1 MASSTIT
8 GVGSGFDTIGIV
20 KALVDA
26 EKAPKQSQITA
37 QQKDTTIQ
45 LSAVGTVKASLES
58 YRTAIAKLNSVS
70 SFNGLTASSTDEKIS
85 KVTIDDKASSGKY
98 ALNVTQLATSSKIT
112 SKVFEGGASASVN
125 SSEQDQTLTISQ
137 SGDSYDVKI
146 PAGATMQQTRD
157 AINTQ
162 LQSKG
167 ISANV
172 LTDANGSRLVIGS
185 QTTGKGTDITIS
197 GDSELATDYSAGK
210 PPVNAEYTID
220 DIAMESSSNKI
231 TSAISGVTLEL
242 LDTKA
247 STITVASNTDT
258 LKTSVQ
264 SFVTAYNALL
274 TSINTQTKVTAT
286 GDAATTTSGALT
298 GDASMRQ
305 LVNGL
310 RGELLQNSGTSSVG
324 NLAQMGISTD
334 QKTGLLTL
342 KTSVQSFVTAYNALL
357 TSINTQTKVT
367 ATGDAATTTSGALT
381 GDASMR
387 QLVNSLRGELL
398 QNSGTSSV
406 GNLAQMGISTDQKT
420 GLLTLDDTK
429 WKAAV
434 ATPNGAIEIAKV
446 FTGDTGLI
454 TRMTKATES
463 YVGSS
468 GLLATRATDLNTK
481 LTDLT
486 TQQADLDR
494 RMESMKTTLTAKY
507 TAMDGLIAKINASS
521 SSIMTTLNSLN
532 NPKSD

>member
-45 LSAVGTVKASLES
+45 LSAVGTVKASLET

-70 SFNGLTASSTDEKIS
+70 SFNGLTASSNDEKIS

-98 ALNVTQLATSSKIT
+98 ALNVTQLATASKIT

-125 SSEQDQTLTISQ
+125 SSEKDQTLTISQ

-185 QTTGKGTDITIS
+185 QTTGKGTDITVS
-197 GDSELATDYSAGK
+197 GDSELVTGYSAGK

-264 SFVTAYNALL
+264 SFVSAYNALL

-286 GDAATTTSGALT
+286 GDAATTTAGALT

-324 NLAQMGISTD
+324 NLS
-334 QKTGLLTL
+334 
-342 KTSVQSFVTAYNALL
+342 
-357 TSINTQTKVT
+357 
-367 ATGDAATTTSGALT
+367 
-381 GDASMR
+381 
-387 QLVNSLRGELL
+387 
-398 QNSGTSSV
+398 
-406 GNLAQMGISTDQKT
+406 QMGISTDQKT

-468 GLLATRATDLNTK
+468 GLLAARATDLNTK
-481 LTDLT
+481 LTTLT

-494 RMESMKTTLTAKY
+494 RMESMKSTLTAKY

-532 NPKSD
+532 NPKSN

>member
-20 KALVDA
+20 TALVNA
-26 EKAPKQSQITA
+26 EKAPKQSQITKL
-37 QQKDTTIQ
+37 QTSTTTQ
-45 LSAVGTVKASLES
+45 LSAVGTVKVALES
-58 YRTAIAKLNSVS
+58 YRTAIAKLNSAS
-70 SFNGLTASSTDEKIS
+70 SFNGLAASSSDEKIS

-98 ALNVTQLATSSKIT
+98 ALDVTQLATASKIT
-112 SKVFEGGASASVN
+112 SKVFEGSSAVVN
-125 SSEQDQTLTISQ
+125 SSDKDATLTISQ
-137 SGDSYDVKI
+137 SDNDYNVTI

-172 LTDANGSRLVIGS
+172 LNDANGSRLVISS
-185 QTTGKGTDITIS
+185 QTTGKGTDITIG
-197 GDSELATDYSAGK
+197 GDSELATGYDAGK

-220 DIAMESSSNKI
+220 GIAMESSSNKI
-231 TSAISGVTLEL
+231 TSAISGVSLEL

-247 STITVASNTDT
+247 STITVASNTAT

-274 TSINTQTKVTAT
+274 TTINTQTKVTAT

-305 LVNGL
+305 LVNGI
-310 RGELLQNSGTSSVG
+310 RNELLQNSSSSSMG
-324 NLAQMGISTD
+324 NLS
-334 QKTGLLTL
+334 
-342 KTSVQSFVTAYNALL
+342 
-357 TSINTQTKVT
+357 
-367 ATGDAATTTSGALT
+367 
-381 GDASMR
+381 
-387 QLVNSLRGELL
+387 
-398 QNSGTSSV
+398 
-406 GNLAQMGISTDQKT
+406 QMGISTDQKT
-420 GLLTLDDTK
+420 GLLTLDDKK
-429 WKAAV
+429 WNAAV
-434 ATPNGAIEIAKV
+434 ATPNGALEISKV
-446 FTGDTGLI
+446 FTGDTGLVA
-454 TRMTKATES
+454 RMTKATDA
-463 YVGSS
+463 YVGTT
-468 GLLATRATDLNTK
+468 GLLASRASDLNTK

-494 RMESMKTTLTAKY
+494 RMDSLKSTLSAKY
-507 TAMDGLIAKINASS
+507 TAMDTLIAQMNASS

>member
-45 LSAVGTVKASLES
+45 LSAVGTVKASLET
-58 YRTAIAKLNSVS
+58 YRAAIAKLNSVS
-70 SFNGLTASSTDEKIS
+70 SFNGLAATSSDEKIS
-85 KVTIDDKASSGKY
+85 KVTIDDKASTGTY
-98 ALNVTQLATSSKIT
+98 ALDVSKLATSSKIT
-112 SKVFEGGASASVN
+112 SKVFEGGTSSVVN
-125 SSEQDQTLTISQ
+125 SGTEPTTLTITQ
-137 SGDSYDVKI
+137 SGSDYNVSI
-146 PAGATMQQTRD
+146 PAGATLQQTRE

-197 GDSELATDYSAGK
+197 GDSELSTGYDAGK
-210 PPVNAEYTID
+210 APVNAEYTID
-220 DIAMESSSNKI
+220 GIAMESSSNKV

-242 LDTKA
+242 IDTKA
-247 STITVASNTDT
+247 STITVASNTAT

-264 SFVTAYNALL
+264 SFVSAYNALL

-286 GDAATTTSGALT
+286 GDSATTTSGALT

-305 LVNGL
+305 LVSGIRN
-310 RGELLQNSGTSSVG
+310 ELLQNSGSSSMG
-324 NLAQMGISTD
+324 NLS
-334 QKTGLLTL
+334 
-342 KTSVQSFVTAYNALL
+342 
-357 TSINTQTKVT
+357 
-367 ATGDAATTTSGALT
+367 
-381 GDASMR
+381 
-387 QLVNSLRGELL
+387 
-398 QNSGTSSV
+398 
-406 GNLAQMGISTDQKT
+406 QMGISTDQKT
-420 GLLTLDDTK
+420 GLLTLDDK
-429 WKAAV
+429 QWDAAV
-434 ATPNGAIEIAKV
+434 AKPNGATEIAKA
-446 FTGDTGLI
+446 FTGDAGLVA
-454 TRMTKATES
+454 RMTKATDS
-463 YVGSS
+463 YVGTT
-468 GLLATRATDLNTK
+468 GLLASRVTDLNTK

-494 RMESMKTTLTAKY
+494 RMESMKTSLTSKY
-507 TAMDGLIAKINASS
+507 TAMDTLIAKINASS

-532 NPKSD
+532 NPKTS

>member
-45 LSAVGTVKASLES
+45 LSAVGTVKASLET
-58 YRTAIAKLNSVS
+58 YRAAIAKLNSVS
-70 SFNGLTASSTDEKIS
+70 SFNGLTASSNDEKIS

-98 ALNVTQLATSSKIT
+98 ALNVTQLATASKIT
-112 SKVFEGGASASVN
+112 SKVFEGGTSASVN

-185 QTTGKGTDITIS
+185 QTTGKGTDITVS
-197 GDSELATDYSAGK
+197 GDSELATGYDAGK
-210 PPVNAEYTID
+210 PPMNAEYTID

-242 LDTKA
+242 LYTKA

-264 SFVTAYNALL
+264 SFVSAYNALL

-286 GDAATTTSGALT
+286 GDAATTTAGALT

-324 NLAQMGISTD
+324 NLS
-334 QKTGLLTL
+334 
-342 KTSVQSFVTAYNALL
+342 
-357 TSINTQTKVT
+357 
-367 ATGDAATTTSGALT
+367 
-381 GDASMR
+381 
-387 QLVNSLRGELL
+387 
-398 QNSGTSSV
+398 
-406 GNLAQMGISTDQKT
+406 QMGISTDQKT

-468 GLLATRATDLNTK
+468 GLLAARATDLNTK
-481 LTDLT
+481 LTTLT

-494 RMESMKTTLTAKY
+494 RMESMKSTLTAKY

>member
-45 LSAVGTVKASLES
+45 LSAVGTVKASLET
-58 YRTAIAKLNSVS
+58 YRAAIAKLNSVS
-70 SFNGLTASSTDEKIS
+70 SFNGLTASSNDEKIS

-98 ALNVTQLATSSKIT
+98 ALNVTQLATASKIT

-185 QTTGKGTDITIS
+185 QTTGKGTDITVS
-197 GDSELATDYSAGK
+197 GDSELATGYDAGK
-210 PPVNAEYTID
+210 PPMNAEYTID

-286 GDAATTTSGALT
+286 GDAATTTAGALT

-324 NLAQMGISTD
+324 NLS
-334 QKTGLLTL
+334 
-342 KTSVQSFVTAYNALL
+342 
-357 TSINTQTKVT
+357 
-367 ATGDAATTTSGALT
+367 
-381 GDASMR
+381 
-387 QLVNSLRGELL
+387 
-398 QNSGTSSV
+398 
-406 GNLAQMGISTDQKT
+406 QMGISTDQKT

-468 GLLATRATDLNTK
+468 GLLAARATDLNTK
-481 LTDLT
+481 LTTLT

-494 RMESMKTTLTAKY
+494 RMESMKSTLTAKY

>member
-197 GDSELATDYSAGK
+197 GDSELATGYSAGK

-220 DIAMESSSNKI
+220 DIAMESSSNTV

-305 LVNGL
+305 MVNG
-310 RGELLQNSGTSSVG
+310 
-324 NLAQMGISTD
+324 
-334 QKTGLLTL
+334 
-342 KTSVQSFVTAYNALL
+342 
-357 TSINTQTKVT
+357 
-367 ATGDAATTTSGALT
+367 
-381 GDASMR
+381 
-387 QLVNSLRGELL
+387 LRGELL

-494 RMESMKTTLTAKY
+494 RMDSMKTTLTAKY

>member
-45 LSAVGTVKASLES
+45 LSAVGTVKASLET
-58 YRTAIAKLNSVS
+58 YRAAIAKLNSVS

-197 GDSELATDYSAGK
+197 GDSELATGYSAGK

-220 DIAMESSSNKI
+220 DIPMESSSNKI

-274 TSINTQTKVTAT
+274 TN
-286 GDAATTTSGALT
+286 
-298 GDASMRQ
+298 
-305 LVNGL
+305 
-310 RGELLQNSGTSSVG
+310 
-324 NLAQMGISTD
+324 
-334 QKTGLLTL
+334 
-342 KTSVQSFVTAYNALL
+342 
-357 TSINTQTKVT
+357 INTQTKVT

-434 ATPNGAIEIAKV
+434 ATPNGATEIAKV

-463 YVGSS
+463 YVGSA

-532 NPKSD
+532 NPKTS

>member
-45 LSAVGTVKASLES
+45 LSAVGTVKASLET
-58 YRTAIAKLNSVS
+58 YRAAIAKLNSVS

-98 ALNVTQLATSSKIT
+98 ALDVTQLATSSKIT

-197 GDSELATDYSAGK
+197 GDSELATGYSAGK

-220 DIAMESSSNKI
+220 DIAMESSSNTV

-305 LVNGL
+305 LVNG
-310 RGELLQNSGTSSVG
+310 
-324 NLAQMGISTD
+324 
-334 QKTGLLTL
+334 
-342 KTSVQSFVTAYNALL
+342 
-357 TSINTQTKVT
+357 
-367 ATGDAATTTSGALT
+367 
-381 GDASMR
+381 
-387 QLVNSLRGELL
+387 LRGELL

>member
-45 LSAVGTVKASLES
+45 LSAVGTVKASLET
-58 YRTAIAKLNSVS
+58 YRVAIAKLNSVS

-98 ALNVTQLATSSKIT
+98 ALEVTQLATSSKIT

-125 SSEQDQTLTISQ
+125 SGDKDETLTISQ

-185 QTTGKGTDITIS
+185 QTTGKGTDITVS
-197 GDSELATDYSAGK
+197 GDSELATGYSAGK

-264 SFVTAYNALL
+264 SFVSAYNALL

-286 GDAATTTSGALT
+286 GDAATTTAGALT

-324 NLAQMGISTD
+324 NLS
-334 QKTGLLTL
+334 
-342 KTSVQSFVTAYNALL
+342 
-357 TSINTQTKVT
+357 
-367 ATGDAATTTSGALT
+367 
-381 GDASMR
+381 
-387 QLVNSLRGELL
+387 
-398 QNSGTSSV
+398 
-406 GNLAQMGISTDQKT
+406 QMGISTDQKT

-454 TRMTKATES
+454 TRMTKATET

-468 GLLATRATDLNTK
+468 GLLAARATDLNTK
-481 LTDLT
+481 LTALT

-494 RMESMKTTLTAKY
+494 RMESMKTSLTSKY
-507 TAMDGLIAKINASS
+507 TAMDTLIAKINASS

-532 NPKSD
+532 NPKSN

>member
-45 LSAVGTVKASLES
+45 LSAVGTVKASLET
-58 YRTAIAKLNSVS
+58 YRAAIAKLNSVS
-70 SFNGLTASSTDEKIS
+70 SFNGLAATSSDEKIS
-85 KVTIDDKASSGKY
+85 KVTIDDKASSGVY
-98 ALNVTQLATSSKIT
+98 ALDVSKLATSSKIT
-112 SKVFEGGASASVN
+112 SKVFEGGTSSVVN
-125 SSEQDQTLTISQ
+125 SGSEPTTLTISQ
-137 SGDSYDVKI
+137 SGENYNVSV
-146 PAGATMQQTRD
+146 PAGATLQQTRE

-197 GDSELATDYSAGK
+197 GDSELSTGYDAGK
-210 PPVNAEYTID
+210 APVNAEYTID
-220 DIAMESSSNKI
+220 GIAMESSSNKV

-242 LDTKA
+242 IDTKA
-247 STITVASNTDT
+247 STITVASNTAT

-264 SFVTAYNALL
+264 SFVSAYNALL

-286 GDAATTTSGALT
+286 GDSATTTSGALT

-305 LVNGL
+305 LVSGIRN
-310 RGELLQNSGTSSVG
+310 ELLQNSGSSSMG
-324 NLAQMGISTD
+324 NLS
-334 QKTGLLTL
+334 
-342 KTSVQSFVTAYNALL
+342 
-357 TSINTQTKVT
+357 
-367 ATGDAATTTSGALT
+367 
-381 GDASMR
+381 
-387 QLVNSLRGELL
+387 
-398 QNSGTSSV
+398 
-406 GNLAQMGISTDQKT
+406 QMGISTDQKT
-420 GLLTLDDTK
+420 GLLTLDDK
-429 WKAAV
+429 QWDAAV
-434 ATPNGAIEIAKV
+434 AKPNGATEIAKA
-446 FTGDTGLI
+446 FTGDTGLVA
-454 TRMTKATES
+454 RMTKATDS
-463 YVGSS
+463 YVGTT
-468 GLLATRATDLNTK
+468 GLLASRVTDLNTK

-494 RMESMKTTLTAKY
+494 RMDSLKTSLTSKY
-507 TAMDGLIAKINASS
+507 TAMDTLIAKINASS

-532 NPKSD
+532 NPKTS

>member
-98 ALNVTQLATSSKIT
+98 AMNVTQLATSSKIT

-342 KTSVQSFVTAYNALL
+342 
-357 TSINTQTKVT
+357 
-367 ATGDAATTTSGALT
+367 
-381 GDASMR
+381 
-387 QLVNSLRGELL
+387 
-398 QNSGTSSV
+398 
-406 GNLAQMGISTDQKT
+406 
-420 GLLTLDDTK
+420 DDTK

>member
-197 GDSELATDYSAGK
+197 GDSELATGYSAGK
-210 PPVNAEYTID
+210 PPVSAEYTID
-220 DIAMESSSNKI
+220 DIAMESSSNTV

-247 STITVASNTDT
+247 STITVASNTD
-258 LKTSVQ
+258 
-264 SFVTAYNALL
+264 
-274 TSINTQTKVTAT
+274 
-286 GDAATTTSGALT
+286 
-298 GDASMRQ
+298 
-305 LVNGL
+305 
-310 RGELLQNSGTSSVG
+310 
-324 NLAQMGISTD
+324 
-334 QKTGLLTL
+334 TL

>member
-20 KALVDA
+20 TALVNA
-26 EKAPKQSQITA
+26 EKAPKQSQITKL
-37 QQKDTTIQ
+37 QTSTTTQ
-45 LSAVGTVKASLES
+45 LSAVGTVKVALES
-58 YRTAIAKLNSVS
+58 YRTAIAKLNSAS
-70 SFNGLTASSTDEKIS
+70 SFNGLAASSSDEKIS

-98 ALNVTQLATSSKIT
+98 ALDVTQLATASKIT
-112 SKVFEGGASASVN
+112 SKVFEGSSAVVN
-125 SSEQDQTLTISQ
+125 SSDKDATLTISQ
-137 SGDSYDVKI
+137 SDNDYNVTI

-172 LTDANGSRLVIGS
+172 LNDANGSRLVISS
-185 QTTGKGTDITIS
+185 QTTGKGTDITIG
-197 GDSELATDYSAGK
+197 GDSELATDYDAGK

-220 DIAMESSSNKI
+220 GIAMESSSNKI
-231 TSAISGVTLEL
+231 TSAISGVSLEL

-247 STITVASNTDT
+247 STITVASNTAT

-274 TSINTQTKVTAT
+274 TTINTQTKVTAT

-305 LVNGL
+305 LVNGI
-310 RGELLQNSGTSSVG
+310 RNELLQNSSSSSMG
-324 NLAQMGISTD
+324 NLS
-334 QKTGLLTL
+334 
-342 KTSVQSFVTAYNALL
+342 
-357 TSINTQTKVT
+357 
-367 ATGDAATTTSGALT
+367 
-381 GDASMR
+381 
-387 QLVNSLRGELL
+387 
-398 QNSGTSSV
+398 
-406 GNLAQMGISTDQKT
+406 QMGISTDQKT
-420 GLLTLDDTK
+420 GLLTLDDKK
-429 WKAAV
+429 WNAAV
-434 ATPNGAIEIAKV
+434 ATPNGALEISKV
-446 FTGDTGLI
+446 FTGDTGLVA
-454 TRMTKATES
+454 RMTKATDA
-463 YVGSS
+463 YVGTT
-468 GLLATRATDLNTK
+468 GLLASRASDLNTK

-494 RMESMKTTLTAKY
+494 RMDSLKSTLSAKY
-507 TAMDGLIAKINASS
+507 TAMDTLIAQMNASS

>member
-20 KALVDA
+20 TALVNA
-26 EKAPKQSQITA
+26 EKAPKQSQITKL
-37 QQKDTTIQ
+37 QTSTTTQ
-45 LSAVGTVKASLES
+45 LSAVGTVKVALES
-58 YRTAIAKLNSVS
+58 YRTAIAKLNSAS
-70 SFNGLTASSTDEKIS
+70 SFNGLAASSSDEKIS

-98 ALNVTQLATSSKIT
+98 ALDVTQLATASKIT
-112 SKVFEGGASASVN
+112 SKVFEGSSAVVN
-125 SSEQDQTLTISQ
+125 SSDKDATLTISQ
-137 SGDSYDVKI
+137 SDNDYNVTI

-172 LTDANGSRLVIGS
+172 LNDANGSRLVISS

-197 GDSELATDYSAGK
+197 GDSELSTDYDVGK
-210 PPVNAEYTID
+210 PPVNAEFTID
-220 DIAMESSSNKI
+220 GIAMESSSNKI
-231 TSAISGVTLEL
+231 TSAISGVSLEL
-242 LDTKA
+242 IDTKA
-247 STITVASNTDT
+247 STITVASNTAT

-274 TSINTQTKVTAT
+274 TTINTQTKVTAT

-305 LVNGL
+305 LVNGI
-310 RGELLQNSGTSSVG
+310 RNELLQNTGSSSVG
-324 NLAQMGISTD
+324 NLS
-334 QKTGLLTL
+334 
-342 KTSVQSFVTAYNALL
+342 
-357 TSINTQTKVT
+357 
-367 ATGDAATTTSGALT
+367 
-381 GDASMR
+381 
-387 QLVNSLRGELL
+387 
-398 QNSGTSSV
+398 
-406 GNLAQMGISTDQKT
+406 QMGISTDQKT

-429 WKAAV
+429 WNAAV
-434 ATPNGAIEIAKV
+434 ATANGPAEIAKV
-446 FTGDTGLI
+446 FTGDTGLVA
-454 TRMTKATES
+454 RMTKATAS

-468 GLLATRATDLNTK
+468 GLLASRASDLNTK

-494 RMESMKTTLTAKY
+494 RMDSLKSTLSAKY
-507 TAMDGLIAKINASS
+507 TAMDTLIAQMNASS

>member
-45 LSAVGTVKASLES
+45 LSAVGTVKASLET
-58 YRTAIAKLNSVS
+58 YRAAIAKLNSVS
-70 SFNGLTASSTDEKIS
+70 SFNGLAATSSDEKIS
-85 KVTIDDKASSGKY
+85 KVTIDDKASTGTY
-98 ALNVTQLATSSKIT
+98 ALDVSKLATSSKIT
-112 SKVFEGGASASVN
+112 SKVFEGGTSSVVN
-125 SSEQDQTLTISQ
+125 SGTEPTTLTISQ
-137 SGDSYDVKI
+137 SGSDYNVSI
-146 PAGATMQQTRD
+146 PAGATLQQTRE

-197 GDSELATDYSAGK
+197 GDSELSTGYDAGK
-210 PPVNAEYTID
+210 APVNAEYTID
-220 DIAMESSSNKI
+220 GIAMESSSNKV

-242 LDTKA
+242 IDTKA
-247 STITVASNTDT
+247 STITVASNTAT

-264 SFVTAYNALL
+264 SFVSAYNALL

-286 GDAATTTSGALT
+286 GDSATTTSGALT

-305 LVNGL
+305 LVSGIRN
-310 RGELLQNSGTSSVG
+310 ELLQNSGSSSMG
-324 NLAQMGISTD
+324 NLS
-334 QKTGLLTL
+334 
-342 KTSVQSFVTAYNALL
+342 
-357 TSINTQTKVT
+357 
-367 ATGDAATTTSGALT
+367 
-381 GDASMR
+381 
-387 QLVNSLRGELL
+387 
-398 QNSGTSSV
+398 
-406 GNLAQMGISTDQKT
+406 QMGISTDQKT
-420 GLLTLDDTK
+420 GLLTLDDK
-429 WKAAV
+429 QWDAAV
-434 ATPNGAIEIAKV
+434 AKPNGATEIAKA
-446 FTGDTGLI
+446 FTGDAGLVA
-454 TRMTKATES
+454 RMTKATDS
-463 YVGSS
+463 YVGTT
-468 GLLATRATDLNTK
+468 GLLASRVTDLNTK

-494 RMESMKTTLTAKY
+494 RMESMKTSLTSKY
-507 TAMDGLIAKINASS
+507 TAMDTLIAKINASS

>member
-45 LSAVGTVKASLES
+45 LSAVGTVKASLET

-70 SFNGLTASSTDEKIS
+70 SFNGLTASSNDEKIS

-98 ALNVTQLATSSKIT
+98 ALNVTQLATASKIT

-185 QTTGKGTDITIS
+185 QTTGKGTDITVS
-197 GDSELATDYSAGK
+197 GDSELATGYDAGK
-210 PPVNAEYTID
+210 APVNAEYTID

-264 SFVTAYNALL
+264 SFVSAYNALL

-286 GDAATTTSGALT
+286 GDAATTTAGALT

-324 NLAQMGISTD
+324 NLS
-334 QKTGLLTL
+334 
-342 KTSVQSFVTAYNALL
+342 
-357 TSINTQTKVT
+357 
-367 ATGDAATTTSGALT
+367 
-381 GDASMR
+381 
-387 QLVNSLRGELL
+387 
-398 QNSGTSSV
+398 
-406 GNLAQMGISTDQKT
+406 QMGISTDQKT

-468 GLLATRATDLNTK
+468 GLLAARATDLNTK
-481 LTDLT
+481 LTTLT

-494 RMESMKTTLTAKY
+494 RMESMKSTLTAKY

>member
-98 ALNVTQLATSSKIT
+98 ALDVTQLATASKIT

-197 GDSELATDYSAGK
+197 GDSELATGYSAGK

-305 LVNGL
+305 LVNG
-310 RGELLQNSGTSSVG
+310 
-324 NLAQMGISTD
+324 
-334 QKTGLLTL
+334 
-342 KTSVQSFVTAYNALL
+342 
-357 TSINTQTKVT
+357 
-367 ATGDAATTTSGALT
+367 
-381 GDASMR
+381 
-387 QLVNSLRGELL
+387 LRGELL

>member
-45 LSAVGTVKASLES
+45 LSAVGTVKASLET
-58 YRTAIAKLNSVS
+58 YRAAIAKLNSVS
-70 SFNGLTASSTDEKIS
+70 SFNGLTASSNDEKIS

-98 ALNVTQLATSSKIT
+98 ALNVTQLATASKIT
-112 SKVFEGGASASVN
+112 SKVFEGGTSASVN

-185 QTTGKGTDITIS
+185 QSTGKGTDITVS
-197 GDSELATDYSAGK
+197 GDSELATGYDAGK
-210 PPVNAEYTID
+210 PPMNAEYTID

-264 SFVTAYNALL
+264 SFVSAYNALL

-286 GDAATTTSGALT
+286 GDAATTTAGALT

-324 NLAQMGISTD
+324 NLS
-334 QKTGLLTL
+334 
-342 KTSVQSFVTAYNALL
+342 
-357 TSINTQTKVT
+357 
-367 ATGDAATTTSGALT
+367 
-381 GDASMR
+381 
-387 QLVNSLRGELL
+387 
-398 QNSGTSSV
+398 
-406 GNLAQMGISTDQKT
+406 QMGISTDQKT

-468 GLLATRATDLNTK
+468 GLLAARATDLNTK
-481 LTDLT
+481 LTTLT

-494 RMESMKTTLTAKY
+494 RMESMKSTLTAKY

>member
-45 LSAVGTVKASLES
+45 LSAVGTVKGSLET
-58 YRTAIAKLNSVS
+58 YRAAIAKLNSVS
-70 SFNGLTASSTDEKIS
+70 SFNGLAATSSDEKIS
-85 KVTIDDKASSGKY
+85 KVTIDDKASSGTY
-98 ALNVTQLATSSKIT
+98 ALDVTKLATSSKIT
-112 SKVFEGGASASVN
+112 SKVFEGGTSSVVN
-125 SSEQDQTLTISQ
+125 SGTEPATLTISQ
-137 SGDSYDVKI
+137 SGDNYNVSM
-146 PAGATMQQTRD
+146 PAGATLQQTRE

-197 GDSELATDYSAGK
+197 GDSELSTGFDAGK
-210 PPVNAEYTID
+210 APVNAEYTID
-220 DIAMESSSNKI
+220 GIAMESSSNKV

-242 LDTKA
+242 IDTKT
-247 STITVASNTDT
+247 STITVASNTAT

-264 SFVTAYNALL
+264 SFVSAYNALL

-305 LVNGL
+305 LVNGI
-310 RGELLQNSGTSSVG
+310 RNELLQNSGSSSMG
-324 NLAQMGISTD
+324 NLS
-334 QKTGLLTL
+334 
-342 KTSVQSFVTAYNALL
+342 
-357 TSINTQTKVT
+357 
-367 ATGDAATTTSGALT
+367 
-381 GDASMR
+381 
-387 QLVNSLRGELL
+387 
-398 QNSGTSSV
+398 
-406 GNLAQMGISTDQKT
+406 QMGISTDQKT
-420 GLLTLDDTK
+420 GLLTLDDKK
-429 WKAAV
+429 WDTAV
-434 ATPNGAIEIAKV
+434 ATPNGASEIAKV
-446 FTGDTGLI
+446 FTGDTGLVA
-454 TRMTKATES
+454 RMTKATDS
-463 YVGSS
+463 YVGTT
-468 GLLATRATDLNTK
+468 GLLASRVTDLNTK

-494 RMESMKTTLTAKY
+494 RMESMKTSLTSKY
-507 TAMDGLIAKINASS
+507 TAMDTLIAKINASS

-532 NPKSD
+532 NPKSN

>member
-45 LSAVGTVKASLES
+45 LSAVGTVKASLET
-58 YRTAIAKLNSVS
+58 YRAAIAKLNSVS
-70 SFNGLTASSTDEKIS
+70 SFNGLTASSNDEKIS

-98 ALNVTQLATSSKIT
+98 ALNVTQLATASKIT

-185 QTTGKGTDITIS
+185 QTTGKGTDITVS
-197 GDSELATDYSAGK
+197 GDSELATGYDAGK
-210 PPVNAEYTID
+210 PPMNAEYTID

-264 SFVTAYNALL
+264 SFVSAYNALL

-286 GDAATTTSGALT
+286 GDAATTTAGALT

-324 NLAQMGISTD
+324 NLS
-334 QKTGLLTL
+334 
-342 KTSVQSFVTAYNALL
+342 
-357 TSINTQTKVT
+357 
-367 ATGDAATTTSGALT
+367 
-381 GDASMR
+381 
-387 QLVNSLRGELL
+387 
-398 QNSGTSSV
+398 
-406 GNLAQMGISTDQKT
+406 QMGISTDQKT

-454 TRMTKATES
+454 IRMTKATES

-468 GLLATRATDLNTK
+468 GLLAARATDLNTK
-481 LTDLT
+481 LTTLT

-494 RMESMKTTLTAKY
+494 RMESMKSTLTAKY